1 MPMTYCG
8 LVAYALCTLAC
19 MALNANAAPYLPT
32 TDAQVLERLPS
43 RTSDPRLR
51 EITALRRTL
60 ASDPGNAEVAVQL
73 VDRYLVELA
82 AEGDPRYVGYAQ
94 AALAPWWQTVDA
106 PTEVRVR
113 RAVLLQF
120 NHQFAPALADLQAAV
135 LTQPE
140 HAQAWAW
147 IAAIRM
153 VQASYDVARL
163 ACQRLHDISSALIAT
178 ACTAQIDATTGHAAR
193 ALAALHQA
201 LREHQ
206 DAPPEERLWAL
217 TRSAETQE
225 RLGDMRGA
233 EAAYRQALSLGIED
247 SYLRAA
253 HADLLL
259 DLGRASEVLTALKDK
274 GRSDVLLLRLALAA
288 KATGDASLSR
298 HAGALTARFDAARL
312 RGDTAHRKEE
322 ARFSLHVLG
331 DAARALPL
339 AQANFEE
346 QREPAD
352 ARLLLEAALAARRPA
367 AAAPALKWL
376 RESRIESASMQ
387 SLAAKIEG
395 LK

>member
-1 MPMTYCG
+1 MTYFH
-8 LVAYALCTLAC
+8 LLAISICTLAC
-19 MALNANAAPYLPT
+19 LAPNVSAAPYRPSA
-32 TDAQVLERLPS
+32 DGQVVERLPS
-43 RTSDPRLR
+43 RADNPRLR
-51 EITALRRTL
+51 EITALRRAL
-60 ASDPGNAEVAVQL
+60 AGDRNNIDLAVRL

-94 AALAPWWQTVDA
+94 AALAPWWQTVNA

-147 IAAIRM
+147 IAAISM
-153 VQASYDVARL
+153 VQAHYDVARL

-178 ACTAQIDATTGHAAR
+178 ACTAQIDATTGRATL

-206 DAPPEERLWAL
+206 DAAPEERLWAL
-217 TRSAETQE
+217 TRKAETQE
-225 RLGDMRGA
+225 RLGDTRGA
-233 EAAYRQALSLGIED
+233 EATYREALALDIED

-253 HADLLL
+253 YADMLL
-259 DLGRASEVLTALKDK
+259 DLGRAGEVLTALKDK
-274 GRSDVLLLRLALAA
+274 GRNDVLLLRLALAA

-298 HAGALTARFDAARL
+298 HAAALTARFDAARL
-312 RGDTAHRKEE
+312 RGDTVHRKEE
-322 ARFSLHVLG
+322 ARFALHVLG
-331 DAARALPL
+331 DAVRALPL
-339 AQANFEE
+339 AQANFDE

-352 ARLLLEAALAARRPA
+352 ARLLLEAALAARRPDA
-367 AAAPALKWL
+367 AAAALKWL
-376 RESRIESASMQ
+376 RESRIESALMQ
-387 SLAAKIEG
+387 SLAAKIEV